1 MYHKKC
7 AYCKKDFYAKTH
19 QTKYCCMKCKRAA
32 QSQRDKERAEDPS
45 YLKKTDNKPKSNIN
59 EINRKAREAG
69 MSYGK
74 YVAMKYIEEH
84 RNGSAM

>member
-1 MYHKKC
+1 
-7 AYCKKDFYAKTH
+7 
-19 QTKYCCMKCKRAA
+19 MKCKRAA

-45 YLKKTDNKPKSNIN
+45 FLKKTDNKPKSNIN